1 MPQVDLPPLT
11 NKLHSYP
18 SYIYSLS
25 WHLLSEEEYNDIVVT
40 QQYTPK
46 NVMIASAGRYSP
58 DFPRNEFFSEDFFL
72 EFFQYRHCSISHWV
86 VLFQCGADDFSWFNG
101 RVYRDYSDA
110 GQGSA
115 VGGGDGA
122 H

>member
-46 NVMIASAGRYSP
+46 NVMIAMMHK
-58 DFPRNEFFSEDFFL
+58 L
-72 EFFQYRHCSISHWV
+72 YRKSTRSRIRT
-86 VLFQCGADDFSWFNG
+86 DMP
-101 RVYRDYSDA
+101 
-110 GQGSA
+110 
-115 VGGGDGA
+115 
-122 H
+122 